1 MATVTITGGT
11 GLIGTALSSMLA
23 ENGYDVIILSRNPV
37 ETAAKNEYKETTSAF
52 RHHGKIYYSRW
63 DVANG
68 YIDPSALAQTDYI
81 IHLAGAGVAD
91 KPWTSARKKEILES
105 RTTSGELLVK
115 ALKTHPHKVKAVIS
129 ASAIGWY
136 GPDNSVAFTED
147 QAPANDFLGK
157 TCVAWENSIQPVESL
172 GIRLAILRLGIVLSE
187 KGGALAEFRK
197 PLFTGVAAILGN
209 GQQIISWIHITDIC
223 RLFMYAL
230 ENESFTGIFN
240 AVTPN
245 PVTNESLVQQLAKN
259 LTGKK
264 HLSIHVPAFALK
276 LLLGEMSVEVL
287 KSCTVNGNKIQNNG
301 FECLYPTI
309 EKALDNIYPPVTK

>member
-11 GLIGTALSSMLA
+11 GLIGSALSSMLA

-37 ETAAKNEYKETTSAF
+37 ETAAKNNYNETTSAF

-68 YIDPSALAQTDYI
+68 YIDPAALAQTDYI

-91 KPWTSARKKEILES
+91 KPWTAARKKEILES
-105 RTTSGELLVK
+105 RTTSGELLAK
-115 ALKTHPHKVKAVIS
+115 ALKTNPHKVKAVIS

-136 GPDNSVAFTED
+136 GPDNGVPFTED

-157 TCVAWENSIQPVESL
+157 TCVAWENSIQQVESL
-172 GIRLAILRLGIVLSE
+172 GIRLAKLRLGIVLSE

-197 PLFTGVAAILGN
+197 PLVAGIAAILGKGN
-209 GQQIISWIHITDIC
+209 QVISWIHITDVC
-223 RLFMYAL
+223 RLFMYAI
-230 ENESFTGIFN
+230 ENESFSGAYN

-245 PVTNESLVQQLAKN
+245 PVTNESLVKTLAQN
-259 LTGKK
+259 ITGKK

-287 KSCTVNGNKIQNNG
+287 KSCTVSGNKIKNNG

-309 EKALDNIYPPVTK
+309 EKALNNIYPPASK